1 MTTRFFIALF
11 ALFAVT
17 QTAFAGY
24 QLRFQTNAS
33 VVSGVAQFAPGSPNT
48 VELWLDATDGDAAT
62 LAAQGLLSA
71 DMGAVADPLDP
82 ITFPFVA
89 GSQLINITG
98 NPSIASVAS
107 NAALFDTRGS
117 QVVGGNQAAWLATH
131 FGAPVTGSSSLL
143 LGSFNLVAGTTNG
156 DAGTLRLFQD
166 QMNIS
171 LGDGTQITFAGNL
184 DFNFVSDISAVPEP
198 GAFALMGF
206 AVAGGAAFLRRR
218 KAATQPAAPAKE

>member
-1 MTTRFFIALF
+1 MTTRFFIALI
-11 ALFAVT
+11 AIFAVA
-17 QTAFAGY
+17 QPASAGY

-33 VVSGVAQFAPGSPNT
+33 VVGGFAQFAPGSQNP
-48 VELWLDATDGDAAT
+48 VELYLDATDGDAAI
-62 LAAQGLLSA
+62 LAAQGLHSA
-71 DMGAVADPLDP
+71 DMGVVEDPLDP
-82 ITFPFVA
+82 INYPFAA

-107 NAALFDTRGS
+107 NAALFDTRDS

-131 FGAPVTGSSSLL
+131 FGTPVTGSSSLL
-143 LGSFNLVAGTTNG
+143 LGSFNLVAGTTDG
-156 DAGTLRLFQD
+156 DAGTLRLSQD

-171 LGDGTQITFAGNL
+171 LGDFTQITFSGTL

-206 AVAGGAAFLRRR
+206 AIAGGAAFLRRR
-218 KAATQPAAPAKE
+218 KAATQSAAPAKE